1 MKTIKSLSKVTLA
14 VLCLV
19 VSFMADGNA
28 KTTVWEQPYYAKG
41 RWWQFRITR
50 IEFSA
55 DETVVTT
62 EFAQR
67 KGSTYR
73 FDSTTVLIADSVRY
87 ALRSIDEFGIGQT
100 ATVQTTE
107 PSIAHLHFA
116 PVPSDVKKVDFYS
129 KDGIRVWGL
138 RDHRT
143 TDLPLFPSHWRNTK
157 TGDWTLGL
165 LPECAIYAN
174 RFWDYV
180 EREEKGDG
188 QCTLRLRCD
197 GEELVITIGPE
208 NTDNVRQIQ
217 IGQQKAIA
225 CNRILGRTLGE
236 YPSADTRTKFV
247 DNGYRSDTVTVRGW
261 VRSKSKSQWKTSPQF
276 DVEVSD
282 ILNNSRPKTYAAD
295 LDSLGR
301 FTLQIPLRNSQE
313 VYNGD
318 KMNCVLEPGH
328 DYLYFIDYENWN
340 QFFMGDDCRLQNE
353 MLLFPTELST
363 FSRTAPDSFSGV
375 DEPEE
380 YLARTKSEQKKNRAK
395 LDSIFSQY
403 PNLSARTKL
412 ILEENTL
419 HCTPCRDILLYRFK
433 CKNYKAS
440 KSAIEFVQKNYW
452 TTMLKPY
459 SLHRFSPYF
468 FDDII
473 SVFNDHPYM
482 PPFPDFVKYGLL
494 PHPGA
499 DTLAALIWNDENNK
513 NCPFEITRKNVE
525 KINAWH
531 MKQNQKEPEKAKMVS
546 EYYAA
551 HKEAIEKARNKY
563 EYITIE
569 ETLQEMVGTQEQKD
583 IIRARYFTKWQRHD
597 NNAYD
602 DGTLDGLL
610 AKIQTPGIREFVQGL
625 RDKHEAL
632 AKMGTM
638 AFISSGKEVNEN
650 SGEGLLNK
658 ITEPYRGRWI
668 LLDIWGLWCA
678 PCCAGLKRSKEEFE
692 RFADLNLVYLY
703 LANRSD
709 QASMETF
716 LKECGVTGENCVCYN
731 LPADKQS
738 RIENF
743 LSVSS
748 WPSYF
753 LIDPQGRVLEKRVDP
768 RFRQD
773 EIIQL
778 VKGAKN

>member
-1 MKTIKSLSKVTLA
+1 MKTIKSLSKITLA

-19 VSFMADGNA
+19 VSFMADGDA

-41 RWWQFRITR
+41 RWYGFEIVKL
-50 IEFSA
+50 EFM
-55 DETVVTT
+55 DNETVVT
-62 EFAQR
+62 ANIQR
-67 KGSTYR
+67 RKYSI
-73 FDSTTVLIADSVRY
+73 DSTTVLIADSVHY
-87 ALRSIDEFGIGQT
+87 PLRSIEGLKIGE
-100 ATVQTTE
+100 TE
-107 PSIAHLHFA
+107 NRTGLGGRQLRMHFDA
-116 PVPSDVKKVDFYS
+116 LPHDTKIVDFYS

-180 EREEKGDG
+180 EREEKADG

-217 IGQQKAIA
+217 IGQQKVIT

-247 DNGYRSDTVTVRGW
+247 DNGYRSDTITVRGW
-261 VRSKSKSQWKTSPQF
+261 VRSKSKDQWKTSPQF
-276 DVEVSD
+276 AVEVSD
-282 ILNNSRPKTYAAD
+282 ILNDSRSKTYAAD

-313 VYNGD
+313 VYNND
-318 KMNCVLEPGH
+318 EMNCVLEPGH
-328 DYLYFIDYENWN
+328 DYFYFIDYETYTTL
-340 QFFMGDDCRLQNE
+340 FMGEDCRLQNE
-353 MLLFPTELST
+353 MMLMGDKYLT
-363 FSRTAPDSFSGV
+363 FKRTSPNNFGKK

-380 YLARTKSEQKKNRAK
+380 YLALKKSDQKKNRAK
-395 LDSIFSQY
+395 LDSIFSRY
-403 PNLSARTKL
+403 PKLSARTKL
-412 ILEENTL
+412 FLKEDIIHFL
-419 HCTPCRDILLYRFK
+419 PCKDILQYRFK
-433 CKNYKAS
+433 CKNYKAT
-440 KSAIEFVQKNYW
+440 KSAIEFAQKDCW

-473 SVFNDHPYM
+473 SVFNNHPFTPPYPDYM
-482 PPFPDFVKYGLL
+482 KYGLL

-499 DTLAALIWNDENNK
+499 DTLAALIWNDEMRG
-513 NCPFEITRKNVE
+513 NCPYE
-525 KINAWH
+525 KIRNNADKIMAWYRE
-531 MKQNQKEPEKAKMVS
+531 QNQKEPEKAGMVS
-546 EYYAA
+546 DYYAA
-551 HKEAIEKARNKY
+551 HKDAIEKARNKY

-583 IIRARYFTKWQRHD
+583 IIRARYFTKRQRHD

-610 AKIQTPGIREFVQGL
+610 AKIQTPGIREFMQGL
-625 RDKHEAL
+625 RNKHEAL

-638 AFISSGKEVNEN
+638 AFISSGKELDEN
-650 SGEGLLNK
+650 SGEGMLNK

-678 PCCAGLKRSKEEFE
+678 PCCEGLKHSKEEFE

-703 LANRSD
+703 LANRSN

-731 LPADKQS
+731 LPADKQN

-778 VKGAKN
+778 VKGAKQ